1 VNFQPV
7 ADNLRESFRIV
18 AGSRTDGEV
27 RELHGVSIASA
38 NVTFQMFNAAFLSTP
53 VETAADLTQRVLIA
67 NIHFG
72 SRGREWAW
80 WMCEDWLEPRMR
92 RRARQVLERQG
103 LRHSTDLPGMCA
115 DRIVGPRRP
124 LPVLEM
130 RRVGDETTRNA
141 FCEIG
146 SVCFHVPIS
155 WFREVFD
162 NNVVWANFA
171 SYVGYLNGHPVS
183 TAAIVRG
190 AGVLGVYNVATLPG
204 YQRHGYGEAVM
215 RHALVEAHREL
226 GEMPVILQSTPAGL
240 KLYERM
246 GFRTITRVAVYA
258 S

>member
-1 VNFQPV
+1 VNFQAI
-7 ADNLRESFRIV
+7 ADNLRESFRVV
-18 AGSRTDGEV
+18 AASRNAGEV
-27 RELHGVSIASA
+27 RELPGVSIASA

-53 VETAADLTQRVLIA
+53 VETAAELTQRVLIA
-67 NIHFG
+67 NMHFNT
-72 SRGREWAW
+72 RGREWAW
-80 WMCEDWLEPRMR
+80 WMCEDWLEPRLR

-115 DRIVGPRRP
+115 DHILPPRKQ
-124 LPVLEM
+124 LPAPEI
-130 RRVGDETTRNA
+130 RRVGDEATRNA

-162 NNVVWANFA
+162 NSAVWSNFA
-171 SYVGYLNGHPVS
+171 SYVGYLDGVPVS

-204 YQRHGYGEAVM
+204 YQRHGYGEVVM
-215 RHALVEAHREL
+215 RYAMADVQREA
-226 GEMPVILQSTPAGL
+226 GEMPFILQSTPAGL
-240 KLYERM
+240 NLYERM
-246 GFRTITRVAVYA
+246 GFRTITQVSVYA

>member
-1 VNFQPV
+1 V

-18 AGSRTDGEV
+18 AGSRSEGEV

-38 NVTFQMFNAAFLSTP
+38 NVTFQMFNAAFLSMP
-53 VETAADLTQRVLIA
+53 VETAADLTQRLLIA
-67 NIHFG
+67 NMHFNA
-72 SRGREWAW
+72 RGREWAW
-80 WMCEDWLEPRMR
+80 WMCEDWLEPRLR
-92 RRARQVLERQG
+92 RRARQILERQG

-115 DRIVGPRRP
+115 DHILPPRKP
-124 LPVLEM
+124 LPVLEI
-130 RRVGDETTRNA
+130 RRVADDATRLA

-162 NNVVWANFA
+162 NQVVWSNFA
-171 SYVGYLNGHPVS
+171 SYVGYLDGQPVS
-183 TAAIVRG
+183 TTAIVRG

-215 RHALVEAHREL
+215 RDALAHAYAEL
-226 GEMPVILQSTPAGL
+226 GDMPVILQSTPAGL

-246 GFRTITRVAVYA
+246 GFRTITRVSVYA